1 MTQRLSMLASCL
13 LLLAAASH
21 AAPTTAPRA
30 SRPNIVIL
38 FADDQRAD
46 TIAALGN
53 GVIRTPNLDRM
64 VRNGVAFERAY
75 MQGAFQGA
83 TCVPA
88 RAMLLSGR
96 SLFRA
101 DEKLLRDPT
110 WPAAF
115 GEAGYTTFMTGKWH
129 NGAASVPLS
138 FQSARAV
145 FLGGMTD
152 PLKAPLAD
160 LFDGRFT
167 EPRVDP
173 GRHSCATFADEA
185 IRFINTP
192 HDQPFLCYVAF
203 NAPHDPHIVPESFP
217 LHYDPA
223 AIPVP
228 ANFLPRHPWDNGDLQ
243 LRDEKLMEHPRTPQA
258 VQRMLADYYR
268 YVSYMDS
275 EIGRILDALAASPHA
290 ANTIVVH
297 TADSGVA
304 RGGHGLIGK
313 QNLYEDSIRIPLVIT
328 GPGIPADRRSRALV
342 MLHDL
347 LPTLGKRCGIDPPQ
361 GSDGIDFGA
370 ALAHPEQP
378 SRKELICAYRQSQRA
393 LITRDWKL
401 IRYPQAGKA
410 QLFDLAHDPME
421 VRNLAADPQ
430 HAARLEDLSQ
440 QLDAGLKE
448 AEASAP
454 AATEGKPNGRKKPR
468 K

>member
-1 MTQRLSMLASCL
+1 MTRLLFTLATAL
-13 LLLAAASH
+13 LCVAADSH
-21 AAPTTAPRA
+21 AAPSTEPATD
-30 SRPNIVIL
+30 RPNIIVL
-38 FADDQRAD
+38 FGDDQRAD

-53 GVIRTPNLDRM
+53 GIIRTPNLDRL
-64 VRNGVAFERAY
+64 VRKGVAFERAY

-96 SLFRA
+96 SLFRV

-115 GEAGYTTFMTGKWH
+115 GKAGYTTFMTGKWH
-129 NGAASVPLS
+129 NGPASVPLS
-138 FQSARAV
+138 FQSARGV

-152 PLKAPLAD
+152 PLAAPLAD
-160 LFDGRFT
+160 LVDGRFT
-167 EPRVDP
+167 EPRVNP

-185 IRFINTP
+185 IRFIQAP
-192 HDQPFLCYVAF
+192 HERPFLCYVAF

-217 LHYDPA
+217 TRYDPA

-228 ANFLPRHPWDNGDLQ
+228 ANFLPQHPWDNGDLE
-243 LRDEKLMEHPRTPQA
+243 LRDEKLMELPRTPQA

-297 TADSGVA
+297 TADSGVS

-328 GPGIPADRRSRALV
+328 GPGIPADRRSGALV

-361 GSDGIDFGA
+361 GSDGIDFGT
-370 ALAHPEQP
+370 ALTHPEQP
-378 SRKELICAYRQSQRA
+378 GRKELICAYRQSQRA

-401 IRYPQAGKA
+401 IRYPQVGKT
-410 QLFDLAHDPME
+410 QLFDLTKDPGE
-421 VRNLAADPQ
+421 VHNLANNPQ

-440 QLDAGLKE
+440 QLDTGLKE
-448 AEASAP
+448 ADASAP
-454 AATEGKPNGRKKPR
+454 TAGKEQRSGRKKPR